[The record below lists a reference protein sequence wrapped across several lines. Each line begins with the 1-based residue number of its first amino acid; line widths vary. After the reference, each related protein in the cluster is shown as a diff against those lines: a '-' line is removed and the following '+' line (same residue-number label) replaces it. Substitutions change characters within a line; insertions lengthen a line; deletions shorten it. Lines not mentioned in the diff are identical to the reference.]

1 MSIIKFLE
9 LMIICVSKQS
19 LQRTIGVQYMILII
33 ILVSLSAVG
42 VALFSVMQFV
52 YIFIETRLIR
62 K

>member
-1 MSIIKFLE
+1 
-9 LMIICVSKQS
+9 
-19 LQRTIGVQYMILII
+19 MILII

>member
-1 MSIIKFLE
+1 
-9 LMIICVSKQS
+9 MIICVSKQS